1 MIPVLKNSDHQIIK
15 NLIENA
21 HPSQRTKEMGTL
33 QNELRRAKIVDDNK
47 IKANVIQLN
56 SYFEVREISSG
67 NLLCFTLTMPA
78 EANLQEKKVSILSP
92 LGVALIGF
100 QEGKEFEWQLPAG
113 VRKFVIEK
121 VLPSLPVKA

>member
-1 MIPVLKNSDHQIIK
+1 MLPVLKNSDFQIIK
-15 NLIENA
+15 TLIENY

-33 QNELRRAKIVDDNK
+33 QTELRRAKIVDDPV
-47 IKANVIQLN
+47 IKNNIIQLN
-56 SYFEVREISSG
+56 SYFEVRDIRSG
-67 NLLCFTLTMPA
+67 NRLCFTLTLPS

-100 QEGKEFEWQLPAG
+100 QEGKEFEWELPAG

-121 VLPSLPVKA
+121 VEQPIREKA